1 MGNLAHSSTK
11 ATEIRPQRL
20 EGCGL
25 GVRKGQCQGFRLLR
39 AGDVI
44 TASKTDA
51 MYFPTGMGSF
61 EDGDTTPFM
70 VPGPGGEDPGFW
82 STTKKFKY

>member
-1 MGNLAHSSTK
+1 M
-11 ATEIRPQRL
+11 
-20 EGCGL
+20 
-25 GVRKGQCQGFRLLR
+25 LR